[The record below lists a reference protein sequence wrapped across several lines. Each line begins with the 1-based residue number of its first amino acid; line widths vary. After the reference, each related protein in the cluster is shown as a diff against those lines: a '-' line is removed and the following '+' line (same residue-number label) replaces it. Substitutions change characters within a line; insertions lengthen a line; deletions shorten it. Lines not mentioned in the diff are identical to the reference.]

1 MACVGSMVKVM
12 KGGLEAM
19 QKKFNRRSFLLV
31 GIFLISLAI
40 VSATNETYISAGNC
54 LNFTYQEGV
63 YNATTN
69 LTTLKNVTKVFC
81 GTDNSTNYC
90 VINKTLAP
98 GEKFSKVDSA
108 CNINVEATVDTELFE
123 HEVPILI
130 EADNSWIR
138 ITVDEETKSF
148 SRDVN
153 GFQYSVNQVLQCPYV
168 EDPGNET
175 LSPKTLDSCLD
186 ILSKT
191 TGLTADERVAY
202 SLCQTER
209 DNFKVEWEKRGT
221 EIDNLN
227 QNIATRTS
235 EKENCEKKVSSGD
248 TTNWI
253 LMILLFIC
261 LIALLGFLI
270 MKFRERSGDAKK
282 MN

>member
-1 MACVGSMVKVM
+1 M
-12 KGGLEAM
+12 KGGYEAM
-19 QKKFNRRSFLLV
+19 QKELNRRSFLLI
-31 GIFLISLAI
+31 GIFLILSLAI
-40 VSATNETYISAGNC
+40 VSATNETYISAGDC
-54 LNFTYQEGV
+54 VNFTFQEGI
-63 YNATTN
+63 YNSTTN
-69 LTTLKNVTKVFC
+69 LTTIKNVTKVFC

-98 GEKFSKVDSA
+98 GEKLSKVDSS
-108 CNINVEATVDTELFE
+108 CNVNIEATIDTKLFE

-138 ITVDEETKSF
+138 VTVDSDTKSYP
-148 SRDVN
+148 RDSTS
-153 GFQYSVNQVLQCPYV
+153 FQYSANQVIQCPYV

-186 ILSKT
+186 ILSRT

-202 SLCQTER
+202 ATCQTER
-209 DNFKVEWEKRGT
+209 DNFKVEWETRGT

-261 LIALLGFLI
+261 LIAILGFGA
-270 MKFRERSGDAKK
+270 MKLKERSGDAKK
-282 MN
+282 MS